1 MLCAA
6 WFSASCADAK
16 TPKATKDTTEESEV
30 ELAQAPQSG
39 PGLAAAPES
48 VWLDTAASST
58 RRESD
63 KGTTMA
69 ESQDELA
76 EDRKYNYGLPG
87 TEPPPPVPPAAAQAA
102 AVMFLGFCIACL
114 MSRAG
119 LNGKVEACM
128 GGAAAAQRAVA
139 LEVVALLYVNLM
151 LASRTLHAR
160 HRHGVPLP
168 YMYPHAPLRVS
179 NSAAYM
185 AVVRGHENFLET
197 APFALALLLLCGY
210 HTQSAGMGALLGGIY
225 VVGRV
230 HYASGYARTP
240 EGRLPGQI
248 SSVLSLVIL
257 AGEVVRHSMF

>member
-102 AVMFLGFCIACL
+102 AVMFLGFCILVAQWYPLPPFFWGLPYKITNPKKGALIMIWRLGYQGIACL

-185 AVVRGHENFLET
+185 AVVPISPLGIFLK
-197 APFALALLLLCGY
+197 AFVYIKPKRMLK
-210 HTQSAGMGALLGGIY
+210 
-225 VVGRV
+225 V
-230 HYASGYARTP
+230 
-240 EGRLPGQI
+240 
-248 SSVLSLVIL
+248 SSSLRFQ
-257 AGEVVRHSMF
+257 GE